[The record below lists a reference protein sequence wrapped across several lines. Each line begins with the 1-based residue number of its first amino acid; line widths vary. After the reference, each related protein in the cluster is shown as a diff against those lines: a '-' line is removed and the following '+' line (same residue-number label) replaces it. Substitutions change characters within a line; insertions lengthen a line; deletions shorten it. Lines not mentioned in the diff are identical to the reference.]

1 MEITG
6 PDNKVISK
14 GDIPLLIKITLH
26 SQMYAFRGKKL
37 HLAFYYEK
45 VYMEKL
51 RNILY
56 FVVGL
61 CFPE

>member
-1 MEITG
+1 MIITMTLIFL
-6 PDNKVISK
+6 KVKSQVIFK
-14 GDIPLLIKITLH
+14 GDIPFLIKITLN

-51 RNILY
+51 RNIL
-56 FVVGL
+56 
-61 CFPE
+61 